1 MEILFYQYI
10 KCYNIIMTY
19 ILIIKLEQRF
29 CYIKNLFVVI
39 LLYWAS
45 ILKLNNQQ
53 IFWVIKSKVSHIC
66 LENNV
71 F

>member
-10 KCYNIIMTY
+10 KCYNIIMAY

-53 IFWVIKSKVSHIC
+53 IFWVIKSKISHIC